1 MQIHALLE
9 RPQTQPFQVHVRITT
24 TGLGR
29 IEESK
34 VLTGFCRSRSV
45 VPGVRGGRSKIGRAH
60 V

>member
-45 VPGVRGGRSKIGRAH
+45 VPGVRGGRSIEG
-60 V
+60 